1 MEEKT
6 SDKNSALFMGLVAS
20 LQESALIHLGKFV
33 QPGSNQSLK
42 NLEGAAAA
50 IDMLD
55 MLAEKTRG
63 NLKPEETRFLNE
75 TVSFLKLNYVDELHK
90 SQTQAVKPEPSSG
103 SPESAQSKTPPSTN
117 PPSE

>member
-1 MEEKT
+1 MGDKT

-20 LQESALIHLGKFV
+20 LQESALIYLGKFV
-33 QPGSNQSLK
+33 QPGTDRSLK
-42 NLEGAAAA
+42 NLEGAAAS

-63 NLKPEETRFLNE
+63 NLTPEETRFLSD

-90 SQTQAVKPEPSSG
+90 SQRQTVKSEQDFGSHETAPAEPLPSS
-103 SPESAQSKTPPSTN
+103 N